1 MNTRISR
8 DFSFLASIHH
18 ENAFIVNSYDLT
30 LSLDVTTENIE
41 YQNIAMDRIKY
52 LFDICLDSCIFVD
65 VKDAKAIDS
74 YTKANM
80 KVCPLPDEPY
90 DQIIAAVLISK
101 INTISENHLFLNEV
115 SIVSKIC
122 EDVCFYVSYDEEAE
136 FQKASNVW
144 WTENSPSI
152 NMIKKSKREKV
163 VQLHQDPKDWNSVG
177 LGWEE
182 VETIKCDKGKIVFIP
197 VDK

>member
-8 DFSFLASIHH
+8 DFEFLASIHH
-18 ENAFIVNSYDLT
+18 ENAFIVNSYNLT
-30 LSLDVTTENIE
+30 LSLDVTTENID

-52 LFDICLDSCIFVD
+52 LFDVCLDSCVFVD
-65 VKDAKAIDS
+65 IKDTKAIDNYS
-74 YTKANM
+74 KANM

-101 INTISENHLFLNEV
+101 INTITENHLFLNEV
-115 SIVSKIC
+115 AIISKIC
-122 EDVCFYVSYDEEAE
+122 DDVCFYVSYDEEAD
-136 FQKASNVW
+136 FQNLKDVW
-144 WTENSPSI
+144 WAENSPSI
-152 NMIKKSKREKV
+152 NMIKKLKKEKV
-163 VQLHQDPKDWNSVG
+163 VQLHKDPKDWNSVG

-182 VETIKCDKGKIVFIP
+182 PKFCKTDKGEIVFIP

>member
-1 MNTRISR
+1 MNTRVSR
-8 DFSFLASIHH
+8 DFEFLASIHH
-18 ENAFIVNSYDLT
+18 EDSFIVNSYDLT
-30 LSLDVTTENIE
+30 LSLDVTTENID

-52 LFDICLDSCIFVD
+52 LFNICLDSCVFVD
-65 VKDAKAIDS
+65 INDSKAIDN
-74 YTKANM
+74 YTRANM

-101 INTISENHLFLNEV
+101 INAITENHLFLNEV
-115 SIVSKIC
+115 SIISSIC
-122 EDVCFYVSYDEEAE
+122 DDVCFYVRYDEEAD
-136 FQKASNVW
+136 FQNLKNVW

-152 NMIKKSKREKV
+152 NMIKKLKKEKV
-163 VQLHQDPKDWNSVG
+163 VQLHKDPKDWHSVG

-182 VETIKCDKGKIVFIP
+182 PKLCKTDKGEIVFIP